1 MNFIRNYYQKRTNN
15 FFLYNKNVIENTDSE
30 HLQINSDKN
39 SEENLV
45 KDLKDSLRESVD
57 ESIIILNSLMLEIQE
72 KVKDQSVKEE
82 TQTLVSLL
90 SENILNPTSRD
101 VDDMGHNI
109 NLQQSNREEE

>member
-1 MNFIRNYYQKRTNN
+1 M
-15 FFLYNKNVIENTDSE
+15 IENTDSE

-57 ESIIILNSLMLEIQE
+57 ESIIILNSIMLEIQE

-82 TQTLVSLL
+82 TQTLVSLH
-90 SENILNPTSRD
+90 SENILNLTNR
-101 VDDMGHNI
+101 NI
-109 NLQQSNREEE
+109 DEIAINENLEQSKLEEE